1 MAKTLLFRT
10 VLRKLMG
17 NTTKLIFSL
26 SAQWFSQNI
35 SFFNLL
41 SDLFSIIAKKINQ
54 IRTNIVPVVT
64 PLVFVYCCALTMD
77 VAMFFNVFSGSQ
89 KKWEFYDP

>member
-17 NTTKLIFSL
+17 NTTKLIFSQ

-41 SDLFSIIAKKINQ
+41 SDLFSIIAKKNQ
-54 IRTNIVPVVT
+54 SNKDQYRPCSNSPCFRILLCTH
-64 PLVFVYCCALTMD
+64 YGCC
-77 VAMFFNVFSGSQ
+77 NVFQRIFGKSKEMGIL
-89 KKWEFYDP
+89 

>member
-1 MAKTLLFRT
+1 
-10 VLRKLMG
+10 MG
-17 NTTKLIFSL
+17 NTTKLIFSQ

-54 IRTNIVPVVT
+54 IRTNIVHCSNSPCFRILLYT
-64 PLVFVYCCALTMD
+64 HYGCC
-77 VAMFFNVFSGSQ
+77 NVFQRIFGKSKEMGIL
-89 KKWEFYDP
+89 

>member
-1 MAKTLLFRT
+1 MAKTLFFRT

-17 NTTKLIFSL
+17 NTTKLIFSQ

-64 PLVFVYCCALTMD
+64 PLVFVYCCTLTMD